1 MEINKTFKNFLF
13 PIFLNIPC
21 LKNRGDYKVIIISLE
36 TNNDTLLFDN
46 ISKSQNLLIFE
57 LGFAK
62 ILVYYGFFLFYLG
75 KYIFDL
81 IFLFNYFF

>member
-46 ISKSQNLLIFE
+46 ISKSQNLLILE

-62 ILVYYGFFLFYLG
+62 IFGYFGFLLFYFG

-81 IFLFNYFF
+81 IFFFNYFF